1 MERVPVPSEKETSHA
16 KNKDILNKLN
26 DVDMDVIDNFDAIAE
41 ELIKKNNKDSK
52 KALKIALAYCSG
64 YFKGP
69 VLTKSLLT
77 NREDFI
83 TI

>member
-1 MERVPVPSEKETSHA
+1 
-16 KNKDILNKLN
+16 
-26 DVDMDVIDNFDAIAE
+26 MDVIDNFDAIAE

-64 YFKGP
+64 HFKGP

-83 TI
+83 TV